1 MKTQSVKYWMNKL
14 GKNANYDAKD
24 ENELSFKKI
33 AEYFISRGNN
43 KNIAA

>member
-1 MKTQSVKYWMNKL
+1 MKTQSINYWMNRL
-14 GKNANYDAKD
+14 GKDSDVDAKD

-33 AEYFISRGNN
+33 AEYFISRENN